1 MAKEYLIRVVG
12 EGGGT
17 STETSVNET
26 SGLNQTKEVVPQNQ
40 SGISS
45 KQLRL
50 GAGAMILG
58 KGALNF
64 ATSNVAEFTGSSR
77 KQEQVNSALR
87 LAGHA
92 AHIAISPV
100 TGVAAL
106 TLDVTTTEISK
117 RREIMWKEK
126 ELEER
131 RRKLGYSSWNRSR
144 E

>member
-12 EGGGT
+12 EGSGAT
-17 STETSVNET
+17 TETSINET
-26 SGLNQTKEVVPQNQ
+26 SGLNQTKQVIPQNQ
-40 SGISS
+40 SGINS

-64 ATSNVAEFTGSSR
+64 ATSNVAEFTGSTR
-77 KQEQVNSALR
+77 KQEQVNSALK

-92 AHIAISPV
+92 AHIAISPI

-106 TLDVTTTEISK
+106 TLDVATTQISK
-117 RREIMWKEK
+117 NREIMWKTK
-126 ELEER
+126 ELEEKR
-131 RRKLGYSSWNRSR
+131 QKLGYSSWNRSR